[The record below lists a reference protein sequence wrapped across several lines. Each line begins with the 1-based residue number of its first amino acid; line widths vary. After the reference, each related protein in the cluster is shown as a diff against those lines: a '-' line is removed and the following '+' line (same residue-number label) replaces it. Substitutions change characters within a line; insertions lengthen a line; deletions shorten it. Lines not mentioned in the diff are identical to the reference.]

1 MNKFTCYLIKIIYK
15 KFGGRM
21 KKIIAVLVTLLILAV
36 SCSKD
41 TGKSDDNKYNAFWSY
56 FKSVESKTGNIE
68 NLSLEEQGKLLDEI
82 KIQLSKID
90 SNLNVELSGKNKE
103 LIITADGIIE
113 SFSEAQ
119 NLVNSAP
126 KDLGWK
132 VIAFKQRKALPFS
145 LKFDDSFTVDTTK
158 IFFSVKENGEHLDI
172 QVYFDGQEM
181 LQEIQ
186 KKQVIYTFLDGIIGE
201 YDTEMYIGAIDSSSQ
216 KDESF
221 ITAEDFLKRTDDFKN
236 KIKPNKK

>member
-1 MNKFTCYLIKIIYK
+1 MT
-15 KFGGRM
+15 
-21 KKIIAVLVTLLILAV
+21 
-36 SCSKD
+36 
-41 TGKSDDNKYNAFWSY
+41 
-56 FKSVESKTGNIE
+56 
-68 NLSLEEQGKLLDEI
+68 
-82 KIQLSKID
+82 
-90 SNLNVELSGKNKE
+90 
-103 LIITADGIIE
+103 
-113 SFSEAQ
+113 
-119 NLVNSAP
+119 
-126 KDLGWK
+126 
-132 VIAFKQRKALPFS
+132 AFKQRKALPFS

-236 KIKPNKK
+236 KIKSDKN